1 MKSLVVSIEQLN
13 MAIICQA
20 GASHYNI
27 NCGPL
32 QMLKTINEYLDDY
45 NQVNTTQMHLVL
57 FIDAVKHLCRI
68 CRIIRQP
75 LGNGLLLGVGGSG
88 RQSLTRLAAHM

>member
-1 MKSLVVSIEQLN
+1 MF
-13 MAIICQA
+13 
-20 GASHYNI
+20 
-27 NCGPL
+27 L
-32 QMLKTINEYLDDY
+32 QMLRTLGEYLDDY

-57 FIDAVKHLCRI
+57 FTDAVKHLCRI

-88 RQSLTRLAAHM
+88 RQSLTRLAAHMSDITITSINVKNRVYRQVL